1 MGNEMLKNIF
11 EITLN
16 NIAKEEIDKIKLQFT
31 QIWLSDEDSA
41 KALKVIVK
49 YMDKLTND
57 PTLLH

>member
-1 MGNEMLKNIF
+1 MLKNIF

>member
-31 QIWLSDEDSA
+31 QI
-41 KALKVIVK
+41 
-49 YMDKLTND
+49 
-57 PTLLH
+57 